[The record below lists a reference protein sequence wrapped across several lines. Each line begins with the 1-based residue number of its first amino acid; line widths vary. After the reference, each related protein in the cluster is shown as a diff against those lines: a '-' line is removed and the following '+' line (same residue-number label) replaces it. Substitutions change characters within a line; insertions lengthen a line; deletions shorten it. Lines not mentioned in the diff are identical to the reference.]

1 MLAFAGYEMSQT
13 FLLFL
18 VLSPAFS
25 CNLFHLL
32 FQLVIQKDQPLL
44 FTSITP
50 AFIASSIVSNIFVL
64 EPLSI
69 SFDLSASAPD
79 ILAKTGTS
87 IILFSYALMN
97 AVATVVV
104 LTIPPYRFTSIPFT
118 FFILLIK
125 VSASYTVSVVAPP
138 PTSRKNAGLPP

>member
-1 MLAFAGYEMSQT
+1 MLTFVEYEMIQT
-13 FLLFL
+13 FPLFPVQSQVFSGTLFRPLFL
-18 VLSPAFS
+18 
-25 CNLFHLL
+25 
-32 FQLVIQKDQPLL
+32 LVIQKDQPFL
-44 FTSITP
+44 FTSIT
-50 AFIASSIVSNIFVL
+50 ALFIASSIVSNIFVL

-87 IILFSYALMN
+87 ITMFSYALIK

-104 LTIPPYRFTSIPFT
+104 LTMPPYRFTSIPFT

-125 VSASYTVSVVAPP
+125 VSASYTEIGRASCRERV
-138 PTSRKNAGLPP
+138 